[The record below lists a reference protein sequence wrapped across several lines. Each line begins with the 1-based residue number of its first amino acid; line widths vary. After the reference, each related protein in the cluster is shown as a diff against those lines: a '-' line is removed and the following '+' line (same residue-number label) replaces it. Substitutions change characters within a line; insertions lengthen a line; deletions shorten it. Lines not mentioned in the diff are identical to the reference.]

1 MDVGIS
7 LPTTSRR
14 AWDPGIAQVAR
25 AAEQEGAASL
35 WVNDHLAMVADPAS
49 PYPYGADGRIDW
61 DPAAPQLEALV
72 ALAQA
77 AAVTERARIG
87 TAVLIL
93 PQRNPVE
100 LAKATASLDVLSGG
114 RLRLGVGAGWLAEE
128 MQALGHSFAGR
139 GRRMEECIRV
149 LRACWCGRP
158 DRFDGEQVSVP
169 EGLLMYPR
177 PVRAEGVPILIGGMS
192 RPALRRAALLGDGWL
207 AVADADALD
216 GAELA
221 AAIGRL
227 EDERSAHGRG
237 GRAER
242 VLKVN
247 CPPGTDERRCAAA
260 TAAAMAAGFDEV
272 ILDVSWERLEDA
284 SALLRAAL
292 DVASGARTTSEE
304 HERPQGRTTSG
315 GPR

>member
-14 AWDPGIAQVAR
+14 AWDPGLAHVAR
-25 AAEQEGAASL
+25 AAEREGAASL

-49 PYPYGADGRIDW
+49 PYPYRADGTLAW
-61 DPAAPQLEALV
+61 APEAPQLEALV

-87 TAVLIL
+87 TAVLVL

-128 MQALGHSFAGR
+128 MRALGHSFTRR
-139 GRRMEECIRV
+139 GARMEECIRV

-158 DRFDGEQVSVP
+158 DRFDGEQVSLP
-169 EGLLMYPR
+169 DGLLMFPR
-177 PVRAEGVPILIGGMS
+177 PVRETGVPILVGGMS

-207 AVADADALD
+207 AVADADAVD
-216 GAELA
+216 SAELGS
-221 AAIGRL
+221 AIGLL
-227 EDERSAHGRG
+227 EAERSVYGRS

-242 VLKVN
+242 VLKLN
-247 CPPGTDERRCAAA
+247 CPPGTGERRCAEA
-260 TAAAMAAGFDEV
+260 TVAAAAAGFDEV
-272 ILDVSWERLEDA
+272 VLDVSWERLEGA
-284 SALLRAAL
+284 STLLRAAL
-292 DVASGARTTSEE
+292 DAASDA
-304 HERPQGRTTSG
+304 RTTSG

>member
-14 AWDPGIAQVAR
+14 AWDPGLAHVAR

-49 PYPYGADGRIDW
+49 PYPYRADGAIAW
-61 DPAAPQLEALV
+61 DPSAPQLEALV

-77 AAVTERARIG
+77 AAVTERVRIG
-87 TAVLIL
+87 TAVLVL

-128 MQALGHSFAGR
+128 MHALGHSFAGR
-139 GRRMEECIRV
+139 GRRMEECVRV

-158 DRFDGEQVSVP
+158 DRFEGEQVSLP
-169 EGLLMYPR
+169 DGLLMFPR
-177 PVRAEGVPILIGGMS
+177 PVREAGVPILVGGMS
-192 RPALRRAALLGDGWL
+192 KPALRRAALLGDGWL
-207 AVADADALD
+207 AVADADAVD
-216 GAELA
+216 SAELGA
-221 AAIGRL
+221 AVGLL
-227 EDERSAHGRG
+227 EAERSAHGRS

-242 VLKVN
+242 VLKIN
-247 CPPGTDERRCAAA
+247 CPAGADATRCAEA
-260 TAAAMAAGFDEV
+260 TVAAAAAGFDEV
-272 ILDVSWERLEDA
+272 ILDVSWERLDDA
-284 SALLRAAL
+284 SDLLRAAL
-292 DVASGARTTSEE
+292 DAASGVRTA
-304 HERPQGRTTSG
+304 SG
-315 GPR
+315 GTR

>member
-14 AWDPGIAQVAR
+14 AWDPGLAHVAR
-25 AAEQEGAASL
+25 AAEREGAASL

-49 PYPYGADGRIDW
+49 PYPYRADGTIAW

-87 TAVLIL
+87 TAVLVL

-128 MQALGHSFAGR
+128 MRALGHSFADR
-139 GRRMEECIRV
+139 GRRMEEYVRV

-158 DRFDGEQVSVP
+158 DRFDGEHVSVP
-169 EGLLMYPR
+169 DGLLMYPR
-177 PVRAEGVPILIGGMS
+177 PVREAGVPILVGGMS
-192 RPALRRAALLGDGWL
+192 KPALRRAALLGDGWL
-207 AVADADALD
+207 AVADADAVD
-216 GAELA
+216 SAELGA
-221 AAIGRL
+221 AVALL
-227 EDERSAHGRG
+227 EAERAAHGRG
-237 GRAER
+237 RAER
-242 VLKVN
+242 ALKIN
-247 CPPGTDERRCAAA
+247 CPSGTDASRCAEA
-260 TAAAMAAGFDEV
+260 TVAAAAAGFDEV
-272 ILDVSWERLEDA
+272 ILDVSWERLDDA
-284 SALLRAAL
+284 SELLRAAL
-292 DVASGARTTSEE
+292 DAASDA
-304 HERPQGRTTSG
+304 RTTSG
-315 GPR
+315 GTR